1 MIGENEMTGEQIRA
15 AGIEVLFRELGP
27 VRAIRFLQMFDNGK
41 GDYTA
46 ERHEW
51 VDKITMEEALEDIRQ
66 LQANRESGA

>member
-1 MIGENEMTGEQIRA
+1 MIGDKELTGEQIRS

-41 GDYTA
+41 GDYSV

-51 VDKITMEEALEDIRQ
+51 VDKVTMEEALEDIRR
-66 LQANRESGA
+66 LQANHESGP